1 MSVVINTNLSS
12 VMVQRNLNKTTNEM
26 NTYMKRLSTGLR
38 INSSADDAAG
48 LALSEKIKSHVDS
61 SDVAKNNA
69 QTGINM
75 LQVAE
80 SDLNAIHENLQRMR
94 DLAVQ
99 AANGVY
105 STSERNALGR
115 EVQERLEEID
125 RITNSSAFSD
135 LKLLDG
141 TLAGQ
146 ADGVRLQIGTSY
158 EVSTNTID
166 IAQAFQSAAT
176 SAGGLNLVGLTI
188 STVTGAREAMEA
200 LDDAISEVSDRRS
213 IIGATANRLESTVQR
228 IDVRK
233 ENLLSSYSVI
243 RDADIA
249 VEAAN
254 LTRVQIL
261 QQSSASLLQQANQST
276 SIALQLM
283 Q

>member
-12 VMVQRNLNKTTNEM
+12 VMVQRNLNKTTNDM

-105 STSERNALGR
+105 STSERQALSR
-115 EVQERLEEID
+115 EVVERLEEID
-125 RITNSSAFSD
+125 RISNSSAFSD

-141 TLAGQ
+141 TLYSQ
-146 ADGVRLQIGTSY
+146 PNGVLLQIGTSY
-158 EVSTNTID
+158 ETSTNTID
-166 IAQAFQSAAT
+166 IAEAFQCAST
-176 SAGGLNLVGLTI
+176 SAGALALDTLTI
-188 STVTGAREAMEA
+188 TSVNGARDAMES
-200 LDDAISEVSDRRS
+200 LDSAIETISDRRS
-213 IIGATANRLESTVQR
+213 VIGATSNRLESTVQR

-261 QQSSASLLQQANQST
+261 QQASASLLQQANQST

>member
-12 VMVQRNLNKTTNEM
+12 LMVQRNLTNTTNEM

-38 INSSADDAAG
+38 INSAADDAAG
-48 LALSEKIKSHVDS
+48 LSLSEKLKSHVAS

-69 QTGINM
+69 LTGINM

-80 SDLNAIHENLQRMR
+80 SDLSTVHESLQRMR
-94 DLAVQ
+94 DLSVQ

-105 STSERNALGR
+105 STSERQALSR
-115 EVQERLEEID
+115 EVNERLAEID
-125 RITNSSAFSD
+125 RISNSSAFSD

-141 TLAGQ
+141 TLAAQ
-146 ADGVRLQIGTSY
+146 AEGVLLQVGTDW
-158 EVSTNTID
+158 EISTNTIN
-166 IAQAFQSAAT
+166 IATAFQSVST
-176 SAGGLNLVGLTI
+176 SAGALNLATMTITTVGTARTAIQSLDAAIETI
-188 STVTGAREAMEA
+188 
-200 LDDAISEVSDRRS
+200 SDRRS
-213 IIGATANRLESTVQR
+213 IIGATSNRLESTVQR

-233 ENLLSSYSVI
+233 ENLQSSLSVI
-243 RDADIA
+243 RDADVA

-261 QQSSASLLQQANQST
+261 QQASASLLQQANQST
-276 SIALQLM
+276 SIALQLI